1 MSERLPE
8 KHESLWLLA
17 APLLVWAGHFLLS
30 YVTAAVWCA
39 KLGARFGGLGPA
51 RSALFVYTGL
61 ALLGI
66 AWLGVIGYKHHR
78 RAEKT
83 TSHAEDT
90 PEDRHAF
97 IGLATVLLAGLSA
110 IAVVY
115 SGLPALLIGSCR

>member
-1 MSERLPE
+1 MTERLPE

-17 APLLVWAGHFLLS
+17 GPPLVWAGHFLLS

-39 KLGARFGGLGPA
+39 KLVGRFGTLGSA

-66 AWLGVIGYKHHR
+66 AWLGFVGYKHHQ
-78 RAEKT
+78 RAEK
-83 TSHAEDT
+83 SAPHDRDT
-90 PEDRHAF
+90 PEGRHAF
-97 IGLATVLLAGLSA
+97 IGLATLLLAGLSA

-115 SGLPALLIGSCR
+115 SGLPALLIGSCH